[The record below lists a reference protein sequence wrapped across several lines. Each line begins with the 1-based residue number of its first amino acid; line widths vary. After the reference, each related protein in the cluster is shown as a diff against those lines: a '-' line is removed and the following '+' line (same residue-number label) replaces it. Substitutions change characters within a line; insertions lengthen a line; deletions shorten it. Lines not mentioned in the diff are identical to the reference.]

1 MKRKIN
7 LLLMMSIVFALLNAQ
22 AEEEK
27 SVKKISEVTF
37 IVGMHCQS
45 CKERIEK
52 NIPFEKGVKDLKV
65 DLEKKEVTII
75 FNPQKTNI
83 EKLKKAV
90 IELGYTC
97 ERKTEQKEEIKEQ
110 KP

>member
-1 MKRKIN
+1 MKKKFY
-7 LLLMMSIVFALLNAQ
+7 LLLMMAIVFALLNAQ
-22 AEEEK
+22 AQEEK
-27 SVKKISEVTF
+27 SVKKTSDVTF
-37 IVGMHCQS
+37 LVGMHCQS
-45 CKERIEK
+45 CKDRIEK

-75 FNPQKTNI
+75 FNPQKTTI

-97 ERKTEQKEEIKEQ
+97 EQKEVQ
-110 KP
+110 KVEKKDQKL